1 MKALITDV
9 SMVLLFPKDK
19 GYTGSLNALYKEKII
34 ESNNKF
40 FDFFELNLEL
50 LEFYKSL
57 SDKLSIHILTSDVIQ
72 DAPDLQSYW
81 KGTINHIFSASK
93 MGTHKSEPEAYKKV
107 LSELGLNANE
117 VIYIDD
123 NRDNITA
130 ARQVGLNT
138 VLYKDN
144 SQTFIE
150 VNNLHHGK

>member
-1 MKALITDV
+1 
-9 SMVLLFPKDK
+9 MVLLFPKDR

-50 LEFYKSL
+50 LEFYKFL

-81 KGTINHIFSASK
+81 KGIINRIFSASK
-93 MGTHKSEPEAYKKV
+93 MGTHKSEPEAYNKA
-107 LSELGLNANE
+107 LAELNLNADE

-123 NRDNITA
+123 NLVNVEA
-130 ARQVGLNT
+130 AQKVGLHAVRYTN
-138 VLYKDN
+138 N
-144 SQTFIE
+144 SQVISE
-150 VNNLHHGK
+150 INRLI